1 MLEITERLGFAKRYD
16 AVISLDY
23 DSRKRGRLKT
33 LTETSEDAGLF
44 LERGQVLMD
53 GDYLKATDGRV
64 VLVRAAAEQL
74 TKASTK
80 DPILLAKICY
90 HLGNR
95 HTPIEIQPGSVFFQ
109 LDHVLSDLCRR
120 WRLDVED
127 VERPFAPERGAY
139 DMHVGGHR
147 HDD

>member
-1 MLEITERLGFAKRYD
+1 MLEIIERLNLAERHD

-53 GDYLKATDGRV
+53 GDCLKATDGRV
-64 VLVRAAAEQL
+64 VLVQAAVEQL
-74 TKASTK
+74 TRASTR
-80 DPILLAKICY
+80 DPVLFAKICY

-95 HTPIEIQPGSVFFQ
+95 HTPVEIQPGSVFFQ
-109 LDHVLSDLCRR
+109 PDHVLSDLCRH
-120 WRLDVED
+120 WGLGVED

-139 DMHVGGHR
+139 GRHAGGHH

>member
-1 MLEITERLGFAKRYD
+1 MLEITERLGFAERYD

-33 LTETSEDAGLF
+33 LTEASEDAGLF
-44 LERGQVLMD
+44 LERGQVLTD

-64 VLVRAAAEQL
+64 VLVRAAVEQL
-74 TKASTK
+74 TRASTT
-80 DPILLAKICY
+80 DPVLLAQICY

-95 HTPIEIQPGSVFFQ
+95 HTPVEIQSGSVFFQ
-109 LDHVLSDLCRR
+109 RDHVLSDLCRQWGLR
-120 WRLDVED
+120 VEH
-127 VERPFAPERGAY
+127 VEKPFAPERGAY
-139 DMHVGGHR
+139 GKHARGHH

>member
-1 MLEITERLGFAKRYD
+1 MLKITERLDLAERYD

-44 LERGQVLMD
+44 LERGRVLTD

-64 VLVRAAAEQL
+64 VLVRAAVEQL
-74 TKASTK
+74 TRASTT
-80 DPILLAKICY
+80 DPVLLAKICY

-95 HTPIEIQPGSVFFQ
+95 HTPVEIQPGSVFFQ
-109 LDHVLSDLCRR
+109 RDHVLSDLCSQ
-120 WRLDVED
+120 LGLGVEH

-139 DMHVGGHR
+139 GKHARGHH